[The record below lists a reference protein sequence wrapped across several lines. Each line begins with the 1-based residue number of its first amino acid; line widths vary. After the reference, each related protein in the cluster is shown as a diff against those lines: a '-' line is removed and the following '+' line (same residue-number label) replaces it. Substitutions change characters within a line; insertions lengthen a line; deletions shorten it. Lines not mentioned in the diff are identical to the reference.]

1 MPGSQKRVTEDGELL
16 QRYLDGELTPA
27 EASAFRE
34 RLAASPELQRELT
47 ELQLI
52 GGLLRR
58 WADDATTHAGSLLE
72 PTLQRVEVAQQRRG
86 RHASL
91 GMALAAVL
99 LLLLP
104 SPGQGL
110 WIMRAMPAG
119 ATAVALEALP
129 PAAIERLEANAEQ
142 HAQVFVVGSA
152 STPVVWLADDLGDGQ
167 VEQQDPG

>member
-1 MPGSQKRVTEDGELL
+1 MTEDGELL
-16 QRYLDGELTPA
+16 QRYLDGELSPV
-27 EASAFRE
+27 EMSAFRE

-47 ELQLI
+47 EMRLI

-58 WADDATTHAGSLLE
+58 WADDAGSRVNSLLE
-72 PTLQRVEVAQQRRG
+72 PTLERVEAAEQRRG

-91 GMALAAVL
+91 GMAVAAVL

-104 SPGQGL
+104 GSGRAD
-110 WIMRAMPAG
+110 WTTRAMPAG
-119 ATAVALEALP
+119 MAVVALEPLP

-152 STPVVWLADDLGDGQ
+152 STPVVWLADDLGEGE

>member
-1 MPGSQKRVTEDGELL
+1 MTEDGQLL
-16 QRYLDGELTPA
+16 QRYLDGELSPA
-27 EASAFRE
+27 EVSAFQE

-47 ELQLI
+47 EMQLI
-52 GGLLRR
+52 GSLLRR
-58 WADDATTHAGSLLE
+58 WADDAGTQASGLLE
-72 PTLQRVEVAQQRRG
+72 PTLERVEAAEQRRG

-91 GMALAAVL
+91 GMAVAAAL

-104 SPGQGL
+104 GPGQGD
-110 WIMRAMPAG
+110 WTTRAMPTSA
-119 ATAVALEALP
+119 AVVELEAPP

-152 STPVVWLADDLGDGQ
+152 STPVVWLADDLGEGE